1 MPIEIVR
8 HAVQWKSAVLAFTA
22 RMHAGGSTWGYYVEP
37 EDTWLPERPGAVVW
51 REHYLAV
58 EDGESVRGGY
68 ALKVQSSWLRGEAAT
83 VCDYQGPVSEGTVDP
98 RYGMLALRL
107 FRDMTRKQ
115 PLLYS
120 WGHGGEDPMVLQI
133 LRKLGWWL
141 HTTPFCL
148 RVLRPARFLHRN
160 AWLRKTP
167 ARRAALDLLAGSGLG
182 WLGLHALHGALG
194 ARRLFRA
201 RVSVEP
207 IERFGAWADELWER
221 CKRSYTLVA
230 ARDAATM
237 NALLPAGGWPPAIA
251 LRVLRGGATIGFV
264 VVMDT
269 AMKDDARFGDL
280 RVGSIV
286 DCFGAPEDAPDVV
299 GAGFDFLRARGV
311 DLVVANL
318 SHPAWSGALARHGF
332 VVLPGR
338 RTFAASPEL
347 RRALEPTAINASG
360 IHLTNLDG
368 HGPHAL

>member
-1 MPIEIVR
+1 LPIEIVR
-8 HAVQWKSAVLAFTA
+8 HAVQWKTAVLAFTA
-22 RMHAGGSTWGYYVEP
+22 RMHAGGSVWGYYVEP
-37 EDTWLPERPGAVVW
+37 EDAWLPARPDAALW

-58 EDGESVRGGY
+58 EDGKHVRGGY
-68 ALKVQSSWLRGEAAT
+68 ALKIQSCWLRGQTAT

-98 RYGMLALRL
+98 RYSMLALRL
-107 FRDMTRKQ
+107 FRDMARRQ

-141 HTTPFCL
+141 HETPFCL

-160 AWLRKTP
+160 AWLRKT
-167 ARRAALDLLAGSGLG
+167 RVGRVGLDLLAGSGVG
-182 WLGLHALHGALG
+182 WLGLHALHGGLG
-194 ARRLFRA
+194 ARRLFRK
-201 RVSVEP
+201 RVSIEP

-221 CKRSYTLVA
+221 CKPRYTLVA
-230 ARDAATM
+230 ARDAANM
-237 NALLPAGGWPPAIA
+237 NALLPVGAWPPGIA
-251 LRVLRGGATIGFV
+251 LRVLRGGETIGFV

-269 AMKDDARFGDL
+269 VMKDDARFGDL

-286 DCFGAPEDAPDVV
+286 DCFGLPEDAADVA
-299 GAGFDFLRARGV
+299 GAGFDFLRERGV

-332 VVLPGR
+332 VVLPRR

-347 RRALEPTAINASG
+347 RKALEPIAATARG
-360 IHLTNLDG
+360 IHLTSLDG